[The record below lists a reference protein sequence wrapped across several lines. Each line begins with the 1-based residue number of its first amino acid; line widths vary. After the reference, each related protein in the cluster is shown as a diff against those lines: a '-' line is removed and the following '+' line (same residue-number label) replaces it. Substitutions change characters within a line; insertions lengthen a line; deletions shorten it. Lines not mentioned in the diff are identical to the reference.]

1 MRSPERRPLFLCPII
16 NVSSDKEYA
25 DFGHIL
31 DTFWTYFGQG
41 FCPLRFSIV
50 KFDRSQPL
58 SVSSCPLHPAGMN
71 WKTRLLLEDIAFAVV
86 LIVLGIA
93 LGKWVLVG

>member
-1 MRSPERRPLFLCPII
+1 
-16 NVSSDKEYA
+16 
-25 DFGHIL
+25 
-31 DTFWTYFGQG
+31 
-41 FCPLRFSIV
+41 
-50 KFDRSQPL
+50 
-58 SVSSCPLHPAGMN
+58 MN